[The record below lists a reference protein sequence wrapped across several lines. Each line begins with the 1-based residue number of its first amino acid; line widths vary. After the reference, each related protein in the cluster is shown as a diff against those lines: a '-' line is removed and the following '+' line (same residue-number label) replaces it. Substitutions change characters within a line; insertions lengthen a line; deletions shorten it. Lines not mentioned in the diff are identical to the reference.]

1 MLFESIVSTT
11 NRTDEFKENIP
22 VDVYDAEA
30 VVLFFDID
38 DNNIRCFEKGDG
50 EPKVGNRV
58 GFSSLALLPSCKFP
72 SQNSVKNSFLFSNNN
87 EGVYMRQRQQITFT
101 PFALNRE
108 LPPPPIKI
116 V

>member
-87 EGVYMRQRQQITFT
+87 EGVYIEKAVRSVELGAAQRSIT
-101 PFALNRE
+101 
-108 LPPPPIKI
+108 
-116 V
+116 